1 RDHSFDLG
9 GFAWYY
15 THAYIE
21 DGVTFIAISSLTF
34 LAKGIAPVAII
45 DRQLPFEYTITSRS
59 TDVVVMTHPV
69 QNINHSAF
77 RSMFEREKLSGNN
90 FNDWFRQ
97 LKLVLRV
104 EKKMF
109 VIEQPL
115 PAAPAANSKAQ
126 VLLEWN
132 AVYDAY
138 NELKAMFEKQ
148 AGVERFELIQTF
160 HACKQEEGKPVAA
173 YVIQMKG
180 YVDQLECLGYV
191 LPHEI
196 IVGLILNGLTKDF
209 SGFVR
214 NYNMHNI
221 GKTIGELHD
230 MLIEYE
236 KGLPKKAETPQVM
249 MIKGGKIQKANKK
262 SLKVKGKGKA
272 NVKGKDKQVYIPKPK
287 NPKPSSKEHPTKD
300 DACHH
305 YKEVGHWKRNCPMY
319 LAELLKKK
327 KEARKLK
334 QRALYLYVGNGVRAQ
349 VEAIGSFD
357 LVFPNGL
364 LILIME
370 YLVNISKRRAFWSLN
385 GDILKIYDSDYQY
398 AVSIK
403 EDTACIQQK
412 DNAKGGDDEV
422 IFDVDQSIKRPP
434 IKDDECYRID
444 DLDDTININTPY
456 SVVQE
461 TTEPTKLVREHLY
474 SASANEIEEKKTE
487 LKDLPNH
494 LEYAYMH
501 GDKSFP
507 IIILSEL
514 SDIEKSSL
522 LQVLEKRKGAI
533 AWKMSDIK
541 GTSPSHSTH
550 KILMEDDYKP
560 VIQPQR
566 RLNPKVQDVKGGI
579 TVVLND
585 NNELIPS
592 RTVTGWR
599 VCIDYRKLND
609 ATRKDH
615 FYLPFIDMIL
625 ERLCRNKYYYF
636 LDGFSGFFQIPIA
649 PEDQEKITFAYPYR
663 TFAYQRMP
671 FGLCNAPATF
681 QRCMTAIFHDM
692 VKDFMELFMDDF
704 LVFAVLGERIEGK
717 FKPIYY
723 ASKTLNNAQEHYTT
737 TEKEL
742 LAVDAKPRL
751 IRWVLLLQ
759 GSRLENPEL
768 STFAVEEIG
777 DEFPDEHLMAL
788 NGLKPEIN
796 NDEPWYADYV
806 NYLIRKIVTTNWTP
820 EKRRRIFS
828 QVKNYFW
835 DEPYAFKLCPDNI
848 MRRCVTGNEISRILP
863 HCHLD
868 QLRAILVLL

>member
-1 RDHSFDLG
+1 MKSSRMINLRKPVNLKG
-9 GFAWYY
+9 LLTNKAR
-15 THAYIE
+15 IE
-21 DGVTFIAISSLTF
+21 EAC
-34 LAKGIAPVAII
+34 
-45 DRQLPFEYTITSRS
+45 TITMNERCS
-59 TDVVVMTHPV
+59 T
-69 QNINHSAF
+69 
-77 RSMFEREKLSGNN
+77 
-90 FNDWFRQ
+90 
-97 LKLVLRV
+97 
-104 EKKMF
+104 
-109 VIEQPL
+109 
-115 PAAPAANSKAQ
+115 
-126 VLLEWN
+126 VLLN
-132 AVYDAY
+132 K
-138 NELKAMFEKQ
+138 LPPKEKDP
-148 AGVERFELIQTF
+148 ESF
-160 HACKQEEGKPVAA
+160 
-173 YVIQMKG
+173 
-180 YVDQLECLGYV
+180 
-191 LPHEI
+191 
-196 IVGLILNGLTKDF
+196 
-209 SGFVR
+209 
-214 NYNMHNI
+214 
-221 GKTIGELHD
+221 TI
-230 MLIEYE
+230 
-236 KGLPKKAETPQVM
+236 P
-249 MIKGGKIQKANKK
+249 
-262 SLKVKGKGKA
+262 
-272 NVKGKDKQVYIPKPK
+272 
-287 NPKPSSKEHPTKD
+287 
-300 DACHH
+300 C
-305 YKEVGHWKRNCPMY
+305 
-319 LAELLKKK
+319 
-327 KEARKLK
+327 
-334 QRALYLYVGNGVRAQ
+334 
-349 VEAIGSFD
+349 D
-357 LVFPNGL
+357 L
-364 LILIME
+364 
-370 YLVNISKRRAFWSLN
+370 
-385 GDILKIYDSDYQY
+385 
-398 AVSIK
+398 
-403 EDTACIQQK
+403 

-759 GSRLENPEL
+759 GFDIEIKDKRGAENLATDHLSRLKNPEL
-768 STFAVEEIG
+768 STFTEEEIA
-777 DEFPDEHLMAL
+777 DEFPDEYLMAL
-788 NGLKPEIN
+788 KTNIN
-796 NDEPWYADYV
+796 NDEPWYVMYLMYGAASKNRFMELNELMELRDNAYENTHIYKERTKKWHESRLRGDKGFKVGDRIVYPYGTVEITDKNGISFRV
-806 NYLIRKIVTTNWTP
+806 NGKRLKKYHERHIDTEDKEVMEFEEDTRLRESEEKSNLKI
-820 EKRRRIFS
+820 S
-828 QVKNYFW
+828 
-835 DEPYAFKLCPDNI
+835 L
-848 MRRCVTGNEISRILP
+848 
-863 HCHLD
+863 
-868 QLRAILVLL
+868 